1 MAVTV
6 TIDTPTVVAGES
18 NMNTIS
24 VVAHYVDGATAL
36 GEVTHSLSYWDTSTA
51 GRAAIVDELAK
62 QINARKIALTR
73 QQLHTTAMGAVKTA
87 LEAKI

>member
-6 TIDTPTVVAGES
+6 TIDSPTIVAGES

-24 VVAHYVDGATAL
+24 VVAHYFDGAAEL
-36 GEVTHSLSYWDTSTA
+36 GDVTHTREYWDTSTA
-51 GRAAIVDELAK
+51 GKAAIVNDLAD
-62 QINARKIALTR
+62 QINKHKVALTH
-73 QQLHTTAMGAVKTA
+73 QQLHMTQAGAIKTA